1 MRFQPVSKQPSAS
14 PVVCKI
20 GLFKILMGPPE
31 LSTWR
36 GRNRRNPKFTSYS
49 LSDRKT
55 GIRIPPSMNNFIHSW
70 YFPSSTKAVSFA
82 GCCFVYFSKQYP
94 LATRP
99 PFFFNAFPEGL
110 ESRSHTHKASFQHS
124 YSSTGRNNQSQHP
137 WTISQTVL
145 FFWLQWQ
152 QCTVSN
158 PLQEFITVHVN
169 LFLFLPL
176 LTLKWHQERNFTARL
191 LQSKF

>member
-1 MRFQPVSKQPSAS
+1 MGFQPVSKQPSAS

-99 PFFFNAFPEGL
+99 PFFLMHFQRDLSPD
-110 ESRSHTHKASFQHS
+110 HTHTRQVSSILIPPLEEITRASIPEPFPKWFC
-124 YSSTGRNNQSQHP
+124 SSDFSD
-137 WTISQTVL
+137 
-145 FFWLQWQ
+145 
-152 QCTVSN
+152 SN
-158 PLQEFITVHVN
+158 A
-169 LFLFLPL
+169 LFLI
-176 LTLKWHQERNFTARL
+176 HYRNLSQYVSICFSSCL
-191 LQSKF
+191 FSL